1 MAGAFE
7 AFVQQELPLRPFVP
21 QDGAQESI
29 AIRRGQGPRQMEFL
43 QLEEGQVVVF
53 KNGEITGVPI
63 KGLDGSGPIGG
74 VRNFVAD
81 IEIGSELATWTLAH
95 NLNSFNCVAQ
105 VYQLNEDGSMQSVIP
120 DSLKLLNANSVEL
133 KFSTP
138 IAGKAILSFV
148 D

>member
-1 MAGAFE
+1 
-7 AFVQQELPLRPFVP
+7 
-21 QDGAQESI
+21 
-29 AIRRGQGPRQMEFL
+29 
-43 QLEEGQVVVF
+43 VVVF